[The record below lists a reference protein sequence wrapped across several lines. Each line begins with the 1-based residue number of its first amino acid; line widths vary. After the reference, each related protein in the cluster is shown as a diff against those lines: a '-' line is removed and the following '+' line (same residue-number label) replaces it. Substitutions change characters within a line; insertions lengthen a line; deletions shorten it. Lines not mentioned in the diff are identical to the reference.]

1 MDPERLSRA
10 RIRPA
15 RTEEELARAEKFLA
29 TPRVREIAEGHPDER
44 GAIRLCEVD
53 GELIAAL
60 LIDPSPLRL
69 RGVKVRCARI
79 LETGGEDGR
88 THFRTTGNRD
98 LFVLV
103 LEEALGYVWIKRYPI
118 AYVHGELAL
127 YPAHGFFP
135 CFFHPRVYVPV
146 KRALELTAPYRVRH
160 LKADDVRRLEEMR
173 SEGREWKPVVF
184 AAGVPP
190 FHHFCVENAQRELKG
205 LFSLQVQPDSKWKPP
220 LFAPEVEVKDRAT
233 AATVLRHC
241 AEKAQELGLDQIHF
255 PLGPGH
261 PLARLC
267 LELGG
272 DSRLKGCASDPAKNE
287 EMIHLVD
294 PPRLVEELAPYFERR
309 LARLAGLQGSVPA
322 AAIPIST
329 GAGAWVFHVDR
340 GKVRLEPIEASP
352 EVCLPIPNWAFT
364 QLLTG
369 YRGVDE
375 LDIDIPAQQASLLA
389 ALLPKTWPLSV
400 PDPDVWDKREA
411 PTPYTRK
418 AAKVVAAT
426 RLPWA
431 PGP

>member
-10 RIRPA
+10 RTRPA
-15 RTEEELARAEKFLA
+15 RTEEDLARAERFLA
-29 TPRVREIAEGHPDER
+29 TPRVREIAEGHPEER

-53 GELIAAL
+53 GELVAAL
-60 LIDPSPLRL
+60 LIDPTPLRV
-69 RGVKVRCARI
+69 RGVNVRCARI

-88 THFRTTGNRD
+88 AHFRKTGDRS

-135 CFFHPRVYVPV
+135 CFYHPRVHVSV
-146 KRALELTAPYRVRH
+146 ERALELSAPYRVRH

-173 SEGREWKPVVF
+173 AEGREWKPTVF

-190 FHHFCVENAQRELKG
+190 FHHFCVENSRRELKG
-205 LFSLQVQPDSKWKPP
+205 LFSLQVQPESKWKPR
-220 LFAPEVEVKDRAT
+220 LFAPEVEVKDRA
-233 AATVLRHC
+233 AAITILRHC
-241 AEKAQELGLDQIHF
+241 AEKAREAGLDEIHF

-261 PLARLC
+261 PLAQLC
-267 LELGG
+267 IELGG
-272 DSRLKGCASDPAKNE
+272 DSRLKGCASDPALNE

-309 LARLAGLQGSVPA
+309 LARLAGIHGKETK

-329 GAGAWVFHVDR
+329 GAGAWVLQVESEQ
-340 GKVRLEPIEASP
+340 VRLEPIEVSP
-352 EVCLPIPNWAFT
+352 EICLQIPHWAFT
-364 QLLTG
+364 QLLAG

-375 LDIDIPAQQASLLA
+375 LDIETPAQQADLLT

-400 PDPDVWDKREA
+400 PDPDVWKKLEPPA
-411 PTPYTRK
+411 PYTRK

-426 RLPWA
+426 RLPWSCHA
-431 PGP
+431 